1 MTWKTYERP
10 ADSAGSNPEGATA
23 TESGGTEDITTPPE
37 DQVSQLK
44 SDLAAARSEL
54 ERCQDR
60 FLRKAAE
67 FDNYRKRM
75 DKEKLEFVILAKSS
89 VLAEF
94 LPVSDACERALE
106 SLNCVQENDCLEQY
120 REGVRLLYRQL
131 NAVLGRL
138 GVVPLEAQGQEFD
151 PHLHEAVTREE
162 SFEHE
167 ENTVL
172 LELRRGYLFNDRLLR
187 PAQVKVSTRPRPK
200 DTPDG

>member
-1 MTWKTYERP
+1 MTWKIHERP
-10 ADSAGSNPEGATA
+10 SDSAGAIPEAA
-23 TESGGTEDITTPPE
+23 SAPEAGGTEAVTTPAADP
-37 DQVSQLK
+37 DSQLK
-44 SDLAAARSEL
+44 NDLAAARSEL

-75 DKEKLEFVILAKSS
+75 EKEKLESVALAKSS

-94 LPVSDACERALE
+94 LPLADACQRALE
-106 SLNCVQENDCLEQY
+106 SLNGAEENGSLEQY
-120 REGVRLLYRQL
+120 REGVRLLYKQL
-131 NAVLGRL
+131 TAVLSRL

-162 SFEHE
+162 TAEHDD
-167 ENTVL
+167 NIVL

-200 DTPDG
+200 DTPDT